1 MEILLIRTTGIRGTV
16 YEAGVV
22 ADVDTD
28 SARALIAMG
37 KAVANEEEPESDK
50 PKAKPKAKSKAK
62 PAAVPPPAKK

>member
-37 KAVANEEEPESDK
+37 KAVANEEEPEPSEPKNK
-50 PKAKPKAKSKAK
+50 PVVASPSAAKPKKGRNT
-62 PAAVPPPAKK
+62 